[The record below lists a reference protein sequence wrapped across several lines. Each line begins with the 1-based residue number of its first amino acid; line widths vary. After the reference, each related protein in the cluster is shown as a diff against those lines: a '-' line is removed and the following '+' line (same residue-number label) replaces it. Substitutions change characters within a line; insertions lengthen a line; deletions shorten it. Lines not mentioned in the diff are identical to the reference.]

1 MFNQVLSPINEH
13 HSSTPQQH
21 EPRATASC
29 CIHRLLHYGA
39 ITLLSIGTTF
49 LFLQTQAISVQL
61 ARQQH
66 EIDSLRNQLT
76 NTSQHMEAQVEQ
88 AKDLT
93 VIHMAGTFT
102 LLTCLL
108 TLFHM
113 TAHLR
118 RMNQPL
124 VQRKIL
130 AILWMS
136 PIYGLTSFLCLVLPP
151 SAEGYLTILK
161 DFYESYVIYTFL
173 SFLIAVLGRGD
184 RERVIRTL
192 RHGTHLKQPYRWMRC
207 LFHPPPEES
216 EEALA
221 RAVLMECQVLGM
233 QFVFLNSII
242 AVMEFVLELVS
253 VSSQEEE
260 EETNKGQF
268 AFFYS
273 PKFILMMIRNVSVF
287 LAFSGLLKFYHAVRD
302 ELACTNNNANT
313 DDESTVSAS
322 GIQHILICM
331 EMLFFSI
338 AHWCVFPAEEWE
350 DDYKVQ
356 YYQRPGFGFK
366 DFASDLSLI
375 IDDGKK
381 SIRAR
386 REMKKGNVN
395 GLAYNGKENESIT
408 TSELSLNGR
417 ESPDFGSLHESNS
430 IETELESDRSAQPL
444 ILFGS
449 DEAVSWNGGATLTEY
464 TDCLLV

>member
-302 ELACTNNNANT
+302 ELAWCQPFNKFLTIKGVVSYAF
-313 DDESTVSAS
+313 STFQS
-322 GIQHILICM
+322 
-331 EMLFFSI
+331 
-338 AHWCVFPAEEWE
+338 
-350 DDYKVQ
+350 
-356 YYQRPGFGFK
+356 YQ
-366 DFASDLSLI
+366 
-375 IDDGKK
+375 
-381 SIRAR
+381 
-386 REMKKGNVN
+386 
-395 GLAYNGKENESIT
+395 
-408 TSELSLNGR
+408 
-417 ESPDFGSLHESNS
+417 
-430 IETELESDRSAQPL
+430 L
-444 ILFGS
+444 ILSICSSNPIFPS
-449 DEAVSWNGGATLTEY
+449 TNIYRCS
-464 TDCLLV
+464 